1 MMREGCKLV
10 SVDLTTDDHDGGRY
24 RYTVGA
30 EHVADPGDREFSR
43 DLSAC
48 PQFPGDGLCVAK
60 TLTGAVSGGHRVG
73 ASAMLLVEFDDADVL
88 AETADKV
95 LVSRLRVTELVD
107 PVRLLE
113 WAAATRADLSGTNLT
128 GANLSG
134 ADLREANLYG
144 ANLYGADLYGADLS
158 GADLSGANLSGADLS
173 GADLSGA
180 NLYGANL
187 SGANLYGADLRW
199 ANLREANLREA
210 NLREANLYGADL
222 SGADVGNSTIIL
234 DGWSVVDGRVVPS

>member
-1 MMREGCKLV
+1 MTALTDAERADLRWGFKLV
-10 SVDLTTDDHDGGRY
+10 AVDLTTDDHNGGRY

-43 DLSAC
+43 DPSAC

-134 ADLREANLYG
+134 ADLREANLRE
-144 ANLYGADLYGADLS
+144 ANLYGADLS
-158 GADLSGANLSGADLS
+158 
-173 GADLSGA
+173 
-180 NLYGANL
+180 
-187 SGANLYGADLRW
+187 
-199 ANLREANLREA
+199 
-210 NLREANLYGADL
+210 GADL

>member
-60 TLTGAVSGGHRVG
+60 TLTGASSGGHRVG
-73 ASAMLLVEFDDADVL
+73 ASAMLLVAFNDADVL
-88 AETADKV
+88 AETDDKV
-95 LVSRLRVTELVD
+95 LVSRLTVTELVD

-113 WAAATRADLSGTNLT
+113 WAAASNADLYRANLGGANLRWADLTVADLGGADLGGADLRGANLTWAAASNADLYRANLGGANLGGADLRGANLRGANLT
-128 GANLSG
+128 GANLGG
-134 ADLREANLYG
+134 AT
-144 ANLYGADLYGADLS
+144 
-158 GADLSGANLSGADLS
+158 
-173 GADLSGA
+173 
-180 NLYGANL
+180 
-187 SGANLYGADLRW
+187 
-199 ANLREANLREA
+199 
-210 NLREANLYGADL
+210 
-222 SGADVGNSTIIL
+222 GNRNTIL
-234 DGWSVVDGRVVPS
+234 PDGWTVNDAGQVVEA

>member
-1 MMREGCKLV
+1 MTALTDAERADLRWGFKLV
-10 SVDLTTDDHDGGRY
+10 AVDLTTDDHNGGRY

-30 EHVADPGDREFSR
+30 EHVADPGDRGFSR
-43 DLSAC
+43 DPSAC

-60 TLTGAVSGGHRVG
+60 TLKGAVSGGHRVG
-73 ASAMLLVEFDDADVL
+73 ASAMLLVEFDDTDVL
-88 AETADKV
+88 AETTDKV
-95 LVSRLRVTELVD
+95 LVAQLTVTEPVD

-113 WAAATRADLSGTNLT
+113 WAAATRADLSGTDLT

-134 ADLREANLYG
+134 ADLREANLHG
-144 ANLYGADLYGADLS
+144 ANLRW
-158 GADLSGANLSGADLS
+158 ANLREAYP
-173 GADLSGA
+173 
-180 NLYGANL
+180 YGANL
-187 SGANLYGADLRW
+187 SGAHLSGADLRW
-199 ANLREANLREA
+199 ANLREA